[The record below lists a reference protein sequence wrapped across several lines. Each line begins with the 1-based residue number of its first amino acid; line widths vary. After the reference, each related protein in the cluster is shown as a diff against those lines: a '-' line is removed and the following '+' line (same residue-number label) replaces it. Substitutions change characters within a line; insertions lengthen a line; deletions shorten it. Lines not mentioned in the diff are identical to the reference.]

1 MKSNKI
7 MFIIIGVCAILVIG
21 FCAFLILTK
30 EDEEV
35 LSDALKFKQE
45 FEQYN
50 GATYSGGYDGEL
62 IEVSIP

>member
-45 FEQYN
+45 F
-50 GATYSGGYDGEL
+50 DRL
-62 IEVSIP
+62 C